1 MHKTVKI
8 LTGVLF
14 IAIAALFS
22 LSAQGIQEKKASVAY
37 FSGRVETVEWE
48 DAKIAAFEAA
58 NPGIRIEHEFQ
69 KDASNVIK
77 VKLASG
83 EMPDLTT
90 VVTQDFIDQGLYA
103 DLSDSE
109 FWERIVPSVK
119 ALCTDLK
126 TGKQFRIA
134 TNVTMGGLFYN
145 KQLFAELGLSDAQTW
160 DHFIANL
167 EAVKKAR
174 PDIDPFFLGGKDS
187 WTLGHLIEFWAH
199 GIVKQDLG
207 IPGSRQAFLNNDLG
221 DLAWDIPGGVMESFA
236 AGLLEL
242 QEKRLINA
250 DAVTA
255 TYDNQKEAFASG
267 KAAMINQGMWVVGD
281 IIKLNPEMADNI
293 GFAPFPPIMDGYAPM
308 VLSAEDSV
316 WAVSAETEVYDEA
329 MAFLEFMF
337 SPEVQQEYSEIRGM
351 PSAFTDVYA
360 DWSPIKDDAKRLLD
374 TYVGINFSTEAPS
387 GLSVDD
393 TGRLIQELLTG
404 RYNGPAEFAEK
415 YAALWDA
422 AY

>member
-8 LTGVLF
+8 LVGVLF

-22 LSAQGIQEKKASVAY
+22 LSAQGVQEKKASVAY

-58 NPGIRIEHEFQ
+58 NPGIHIEHEFQ

-167 EAVKKAR
+167 ETVKKAR
-174 PDIDPFFLGGKDS
+174 PDIDPIFPGRKRFLDP
-187 WTLGHLIEFWAH
+187 W
-199 GIVKQDLG
+199 
-207 IPGSRQAFLNNDLG
+207 
-221 DLAWDIPGGVMESFA
+221 
-236 AGLLEL
+236 
-242 QEKRLINA
+242 
-250 DAVTA
+250 
-255 TYDNQKEAFASG
+255 
-267 KAAMINQGMWVVGD
+267 
-281 IIKLNPEMADNI
+281 
-293 GFAPFPPIMDGYAPM
+293 PFDG
-308 VLSAEDSV
+308 
-316 WAVSAETEVYDEA
+316 
-329 MAFLEFMF
+329 
-337 SPEVQQEYSEIRGM
+337 
-351 PSAFTDVYA
+351 
-360 DWSPIKDDAKRLLD
+360 
-374 TYVGINFSTEAPS
+374 NS
-387 GLSVDD
+387 GLTV
-393 TGRLIQELLTG
+393 
-404 RYNGPAEFAEK
+404 
-415 YAALWDA
+415 
-422 AY
+422 